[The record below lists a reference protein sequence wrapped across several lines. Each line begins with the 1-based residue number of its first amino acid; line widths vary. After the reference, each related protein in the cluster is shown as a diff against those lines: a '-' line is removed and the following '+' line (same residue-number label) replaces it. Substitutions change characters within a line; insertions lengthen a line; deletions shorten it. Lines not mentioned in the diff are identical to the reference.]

1 MMSIKSTLMKF
12 KLLFGMFFGIGILS
26 GQDRIDG
33 PLIQGYGATFEVP
46 NQDFNIDTSQNFYA
60 VFDIA
65 KTGNDVNSMNSLVGT
80 IARFLN
86 MHAHAG
92 IPKKNLKVAAVFHNL
107 ATKDAL
113 THEAYQAQYGVNNPN
128 LDLIQV
134 LKESGVEFF
143 ICGQS
148 MQARG
153 VSETDLNPNIQIAL
167 SALTI
172 LIDYQRRG
180 YQLISFNY

>member
-1 MMSIKSTLMKF
+1 MKY
-12 KLLFGMFFGIGILS
+12 KILLWMLLWAGVVVAQKRM
-26 GQDRIDG
+26 DG
-33 PLIQGYGATFEVP
+33 PIIKGYGATFEVP
-46 NQDFNIDTSQNFYA
+46 NQDFQMDTSQHFFA
-60 VFDIA
+60 VFDVA
-65 KTGNDVNSMNSLVGT
+65 KTANDLEKMNSIVGT
-80 IARFLN
+80 MARFLN
-86 MHAHAG
+86 MHAQAG
-92 IPKKNLKVAAVFHNL
+92 VPKSNLRVAAVFHNL

-113 THEAYQAQYGVNNPN
+113 TNEAYQTKYGVHNPN
-128 LDLIQV
+128 VDLIQM
-134 LKESGVEFF
+134 LKQSGVEFF

-153 VSETDLNPNIQIAL
+153 VSETDLNPDIQIAL